1 MKGTPE
7 PFRAAQGNPLFLL
20 LHQLHLSPDR
30 VGFWYILS
38 AIGLAHQ
45 DMEAMTC
52 LTKHL
57 YAVIADMYGVSPSAV
72 ESGLRHAVSACWQ
85 GSRPLLEEIMGRPL
99 PKRPA
104 VGRFLAALLVWEKTA
119 ACCERTGTKE
129 AS

>member
-1 MKGTPE
+1 MKRTPE
-7 PFRAAQGNPLFLL
+7 PFRAAQGNPLFPLL
-20 LHQLHLSPDR
+20 QQLHLSPDR

-57 YAVIADMYGVSPSAV
+57 YAAIADMYGVSPSAV

-85 GSRPLLEEIMGRPL
+85 GSRPLLEDVMGGPL
-99 PKRPA
+99 PERPT
-104 VGRFLAALLVWEKTA
+104 VGRFLAELLVWTKTR
-119 ACCERTGTKE
+119 EFV
-129 AS
+129 